1 MPVLEIDCLEVWRNI
16 SDVIDDEVTPE
27 LRERIEQHFKACA
40 HCKAI
45 YDGAN
50 NVVKIVGDERAFD
63 LPPGFGK
70 RLYAK
75 LENELKK

>member
-1 MPVLEIDCLEVWRNI
+1 MAVLEIDCLEVWRNI
-16 SDVIDDEVTPE
+16 SDLIDDEVTPD
-27 LRERIEQHFKACA
+27 LRVRIEEHFKGCA

-63 LPPGFGK
+63 LPPAVGK

-75 LENELKK
+75 LQEELKK